1 MNKTTT
7 NYENKRLTIK
17 EWSVQDRPREKYA
30 RNGAASLSDAE
41 LIAILFR
48 TGNASESA
56 VELAKRLLSSSNNS
70 LNELSEKTLLELSET
85 KGIGQAKSMAL
96 LTAFE
101 IGRRIRA
108 EKVEEK
114 PVIKSSLDVVNL
126 MQNKIA
132 YLDHEELW
140 VIYLNQSSRILGV
153 AQINKGGIA
162 STEVD
167 VRIVLQ
173 QAVVKKSTQIILC
186 HNHPSGSIRPS
197 KADIQLTEKTRK
209 AANLLD
215 VMLVDHII
223 IHRERYFSFVEEG
236 ML

>member
-1 MNKTTT
+1 MNKTS

-85 KGIGQAKSMAL
+85 KGIGQAKAMAL

-173 QAVVKKSTQIILC
+173 QAVVKKSTKIILC

>member
-1 MNKTTT
+1 MNKTA

-70 LNELSEKTLLELSET
+70 LNELSEKTLLELSEA
-85 KGIGQAKSMAL
+85 KGIGQAKAMAL

>member
-1 MNKTTT
+1 MDKTS

-70 LNELSEKTLLELSET
+70 LNELSEKTLRELSEN
-85 KGIGQAKSMAL
+85 KGIGQAKAMAL

>member
-1 MNKTTT
+1 MNKTS

-85 KGIGQAKSMAL
+85 KGIGQAKAMAL

-197 KADIQLTEKTRK
+197 KADIHLTEKTRK

>member
-1 MNKTTT
+1 MNKTST
-7 NYENKRLTIK
+7 YENKRLTIK
-17 EWSVQDRPREKYA
+17 EWNVQDRPREKYA
-30 RNGAASLSDAE
+30 RSGAASLSDAE

-70 LNELSEKTLLELSET
+70 LNELSEKTLLELSEA
-85 KGIGQAKSMAL
+85 KGIGQAKAMAL

>member
-1 MNKTTT
+1 MNKTS

>member
-1 MNKTTT
+1 MNKIS

-56 VELAKRLLSSSNNS
+56 VGLAKRLLSSSNNS
-70 LNELSEKTLLELSET
+70 LNELSEKTLHELSET
-85 KGIGQAKSMAL
+85 KGIGQAKAMAL

-173 QAVVKKSTQIILC
+173 QAVVKQSTQIILC

>member
-1 MNKTTT
+1 MNKTT

-70 LNELSEKTLLELSET
+70 LNTLSEKTLRELSEI
-85 KGIGQAKSMAL
+85 KGIGQAKAMAL

-101 IGRRIRA
+101 IGKRIRA
-108 EKVEEK
+108 EKVEER
-114 PVIKSSLDVVNL
+114 PVIQNSMDVVNL

-140 VIYLNQSSRILGV
+140 VIYLNNSNKILDV
-153 AQINKGGIA
+153 VQINKGGIS

-167 VRIVLQ
+167 VRIVLEK
-173 QAVVKKSTQIILC
+173 AVVMKSTQIILC
-186 HNHPSGSIRPS
+186 HNHPSGSVRPS

-209 AANLLD
+209 AASILD
-215 VMLVDHII
+215 VTLVDHII
-223 IHRERYFSFVEEG
+223 IHKGKYYSFVEEG
-236 ML
+236 LI

>member
-1 MNKTTT
+1 MNKTS

-85 KGIGQAKSMAL
+85 KGIGQAKAMAL

-114 PVIKSSLDVVNL
+114 PIIKSSLDVVNL

>member
-1 MNKTTT
+1 MNKTS

-30 RNGAASLSDAE
+30 RNGAAALTDAE

-70 LNELSEKTLLELSET
+70 LNELSEKTLRELSEN
-85 KGIGQAKSMAL
+85 KGIGQAKAMAL

-101 IGRRIRA
+101 IGRRVRA
-108 EKVEEK
+108 EKVEQK
-114 PVIKSSLDVVNL
+114 PQIQSSMDVVNF

-132 YLDHEELW
+132 YLNHEEFW
-140 VIYLNQSSRILGV
+140 VLYLNNANLILKT
-153 AQINKGGIA
+153 AQISKGGIT

-167 VRIVLQ
+167 TRIVMQ
-173 QAVVKKSTQIILC
+173 EAVVQKATQLILC
-186 HNHPSGSIRPS
+186 HNHPSGSVRPS
-197 KADIQLTEKTRK
+197 RADINLTEKISK
-209 AANLLD
+209 AAKIMD
-215 VMLVDHII
+215 IALVDHII
-223 IHRERYFSFVEEG
+223 IHREKYYSFAEEG
-236 ML
+236 RI

>member
-1 MNKTTT
+1 MNKTT

-30 RNGAASLSDAE
+30 RNGAAALSDAE

-70 LNELSEKTLLELSET
+70 LNNLSEKTLRELSEV
-85 KGIGQAKSMAL
+85 KGIGQAKAMAL

-101 IGRRIRA
+101 IGKRIRA
-108 EKVEEK
+108 EKVEER
-114 PVIKSSLDVVNL
+114 PVIQNSMDVVNL

-140 VIYLNQSSRILGV
+140 VIYLNNSNRILDV
-153 AQINKGGIA
+153 VQINKGGIS

-167 VRIVLQ
+167 VRIVLEK
-173 QAVVKKSTQIILC
+173 AVVMKSTQIILC
-186 HNHPSGSIRPS
+186 HNHPSGSVRPS

-209 AANLLD
+209 AANILD

-223 IHRERYFSFVEEG
+223 IHRGKYYSFAEEG
-236 ML
+236 LI

>member
-1 MNKTTT
+1 MERKD
-7 NYENKRLTIK
+7 YLL
-17 EWSVQDRPREKYA
+17 
-30 RNGAASLSDAE
+30 LSDAE

-70 LNELSEKTLLELSET
+70 LNTLSEKTLRELSEI
-85 KGIGQAKSMAL
+85 KGIGQAKAMAL

-101 IGRRIRA
+101 IGKRIRA
-108 EKVEEK
+108 EKVEER
-114 PVIKSSLDVVNL
+114 PVIQNSMDVVNL

-140 VIYLNQSSRILGV
+140 VIYLNNSNKILDV
-153 AQINKGGIA
+153 VQINKGGIS

-167 VRIVLQ
+167 VRIVLEK
-173 QAVVKKSTQIILC
+173 AVVMKSTQIILC
-186 HNHPSGSIRPS
+186 HNHPSGSVRPS

-209 AANLLD
+209 AANILD
-215 VMLVDHII
+215 VTLVDHII
-223 IHRERYFSFVEEG
+223 IHKGKYYSFVEEG
-236 ML
+236 LI

>member
-1 MNKTTT
+1 MNKTS

-56 VELAKRLLSSSNNS
+56 VEFAKRLLSSSNNS

-85 KGIGQAKSMAL
+85 KGIGQAKAMAL

>member
-1 MNKTTT
+1 MNKTT

-70 LNELSEKTLLELSET
+70 LNTLSEKTLRELSEI
-85 KGIGQAKSMAL
+85 KGIGQAKAMAL

-101 IGRRIRA
+101 IGKRIRA
-108 EKVEEK
+108 EKVEER
-114 PVIKSSLDVVNL
+114 PVIQNSMDVVNL

-140 VIYLNQSSRILGV
+140 VIYLNNSNRILDV
-153 AQINKGGIA
+153 VQINKGGIS

-167 VRIVLQ
+167 VRIVLEK
-173 QAVVKKSTQIILC
+173 AVVMKSTQIILC
-186 HNHPSGSIRPS
+186 HNHPSGSVRPS

-209 AANLLD
+209 AASILD
-215 VMLVDHII
+215 VTLVDHII
-223 IHRERYFSFVEEG
+223 IHKGKYYSFVEEG
-236 ML
+236 LI

>member
-1 MNKTTT
+1 MNKTS

-30 RNGAASLSDAE
+30 RNGASSLSDAE

-56 VELAKRLLSSSNNS
+56 VGLAKRLLSSSNNS
-70 LNELSEKTLLELSET
+70 LNELSEKTLHELSET
-85 KGIGQAKSMAL
+85 KGIGQAKAMAL

>member
-1 MNKTTT
+1 MNKTT

-70 LNELSEKTLLELSET
+70 LNTLSEKTLRDLSEI
-85 KGIGQAKSMAL
+85 KGIGQAKAMAL

-101 IGRRIRA
+101 IGKRIRA
-108 EKVEEK
+108 EKVEER
-114 PVIKSSLDVVNL
+114 PVIQNSMDVVNL

-140 VIYLNQSSRILGV
+140 VIYLNNSNKILDV
-153 AQINKGGIA
+153 VQINKGGIS

-167 VRIVLQ
+167 VRIVLEK
-173 QAVVKKSTQIILC
+173 AVVMKSTQIILC
-186 HNHPSGSIRPS
+186 HNHPSGSVRPS

-209 AANLLD
+209 AANILD
-215 VMLVDHII
+215 VTLVDHII
-223 IHRERYFSFVEEG
+223 IHKGKYYSFVEEG
-236 ML
+236 LI

>member
-1 MNKTTT
+1 MNKTA

-70 LNELSEKTLLELSET
+70 LNELSEKTLRELSEN
-85 KGIGQAKSMAL
+85 KGIGQAKAMAL

-101 IGRRIRA
+101 IGRRVRA
-108 EKVEEK
+108 EKVEQK
-114 PVIKSSLDVVNL
+114 PQIQNSMDVVNF

-132 YLDHEELW
+132 YLNHEEFW
-140 VIYLNQSSRILGV
+140 VLYLNNANLILKT
-153 AQINKGGIA
+153 AQISKGGIT

-167 VRIVLQ
+167 TRIVMQ
-173 QAVVKKSTQIILC
+173 EAVVQKATQLILC
-186 HNHPSGSIRPS
+186 HNHPSGSVRPS
-197 KADIQLTEKTRK
+197 RADINLTEKISK
-209 AANLLD
+209 AAKIMD
-215 VMLVDHII
+215 ISLVDHII
-223 IHRERYFSFVEEG
+223 IHREKYYSFAEEG
-236 ML
+236 RI